1 MNIHDL
7 EIKIP
12 YRVIKSKY
20 QFKIGD
26 RIYLQNKNMLVLQN
40 GDEELRRA
48 TLVSGATGF
57 VMTGRSGGFLYLDE
71 LVTPY
76 EFGEDKIPEGL
87 PERFEND
94 TDMRIFMLEYD
105 ETEFEKINDMACL
118 SSDYMTTIVKQN

>member
-1 MNIHDL
+1 MTINDL

-71 LVTPY
+71 LVTPC
-76 EFGEDKIPEGL
+76 EFGEDEIPEGL